1 MRIILFGPPGC
12 GKGTQATFISESLS
26 IPHLSTGDMLRS
38 AVSSKS
44 EIGLKAKNI
53 MESGGLVSDQIVLSI
68 VEERI
73 AKHDCEKGFIL
84 DGFPRTVN
92 QAEKLDYLL
101 GTNHKLDYVLRIKVD
116 EEEIIKRLID
126 RAREDDK
133 PDILLIDGG
142 KTQLNFTNKIL
153 KDFGVENILVL
164 AIAKGKGRI
173 RAMETIYTNDGIL
186 EIDTNSDSFKL
197 LNELRDES
205 HRFAITA
212 SRKKIRKTNNYS
224 ILDSIKGI
232 GPVTKKN
239 LLRKFKSLKAIKEAS
254 IGELMTLKNINE
266 TMAKEIKKIL

>member
-38 AVSSKS
+38 AVSSGS

-73 AKHDCEKGFIL
+73 AKNDCEKGFIL

-92 QAEKLDYLL
+92 QAEKLDLL
-101 GTNHKLDYVLRIKVD
+101 LSDNYKLDYVLRIKVD

-133 PDILLIDGG
+133 PDIIKNRFKTYNSETQPLIP
-142 KTQLNFTNKIL
+142 FYEERKIL
-153 KDFGVENILVL
+153 F
-164 AIAKGKGRI
+164 
-173 RAMETIYTNDGIL
+173 
-186 EIDTNSDSFKL
+186 
-197 LNELRDES
+197 
-205 HRFAITA
+205 
-212 SRKKIRKTNNYS
+212 
-224 ILDSIKGI
+224 
-232 GPVTKKN
+232 
-239 LLRKFKSLKAIKEAS
+239 
-254 IGELMTLKNINE
+254 NINGMQE
-266 TMAKEIKKIL
+266 IEKVSEDIKKVIGVI

>member
-38 AVSSKS
+38 AVSSGS

-73 AKHDCEKGFIL
+73 AKDDCEKGFIL

-92 QAEKLDYLL
+92 QAEKLDLL
-101 GTNHKLDYVLRIKVD
+101 LNTNNKLDYVLRIKVD

-133 PDILLIDGG
+133 PDIIKNRFKTYNSETQPLIPFYEERKILFNIDGM
-142 KTQLNFTNKIL
+142 Q
-153 KDFGVENILVL
+153 
-164 AIAKGKGRI
+164 
-173 RAMETIYTNDGIL
+173 
-186 EIDTNSDSFKL
+186 EIEKVSED
-197 LNELRDES
+197 
-205 HRFAITA
+205 
-212 SRKKIRKTNNYS
+212 
-224 ILDSIKGI
+224 
-232 GPVTKKN
+232 
-239 LLRKFKSLKAIKEAS
+239 
-254 IGELMTLKNINE
+254 
-266 TMAKEIKKIL
+266 IKKILGVI

>member
-38 AVSSKS
+38 AVSSGS

-92 QAEKLDYLL
+92 QAEKLDLL
-101 GTNHKLDYVLRIKVD
+101 LSANNKLDYVLRIKVD

-133 PDILLIDGG
+133 PDIIKNRFKTYNLETQPLIP
-142 KTQLNFTNKIL
+142 FYEERKIL
-153 KDFGVENILVL
+153 F
-164 AIAKGKGRI
+164 
-173 RAMETIYTNDGIL
+173 
-186 EIDTNSDSFKL
+186 
-197 LNELRDES
+197 
-205 HRFAITA
+205 
-212 SRKKIRKTNNYS
+212 
-224 ILDSIKGI
+224 
-232 GPVTKKN
+232 
-239 LLRKFKSLKAIKEAS
+239 
-254 IGELMTLKNINE
+254 NINGMQE
-266 TMAKEIKKIL
+266 IEKVSEDIKKVIGVI

>member
-38 AVSSKS
+38 AVSSGS

-73 AKHDCEKGFIL
+73 AKDDCKKGFIL

-92 QAEKLDYLL
+92 QAEKLDLL
-101 GTNHKLDYVLRIKVD
+101 LSTNNKLDYVLRIKVD

-133 PDILLIDGG
+133 PDIIKNRFKTYNSETQPLIPFYEERKILFNIDGM
-142 KTQLNFTNKIL
+142 Q
-153 KDFGVENILVL
+153 
-164 AIAKGKGRI
+164 
-173 RAMETIYTNDGIL
+173 
-186 EIDTNSDSFKL
+186 EIEKVSED
-197 LNELRDES
+197 
-205 HRFAITA
+205 
-212 SRKKIRKTNNYS
+212 
-224 ILDSIKGI
+224 
-232 GPVTKKN
+232 
-239 LLRKFKSLKAIKEAS
+239 
-254 IGELMTLKNINE
+254 
-266 TMAKEIKKIL
+266 IKKVIGVI

>member
-38 AVSSKS
+38 AVSSGS

-73 AKHDCEKGFIL
+73 AKDDCEKGFIL

-92 QAEKLDYLL
+92 QAEKLDLL
-101 GTNHKLDYVLRIKVD
+101 LSTNNKLDYVLRIKVD

-133 PDILLIDGG
+133 PDIIKNRFKTYNSETQPLIPFYEERKILFNIDGM
-142 KTQLNFTNKIL
+142 Q
-153 KDFGVENILVL
+153 
-164 AIAKGKGRI
+164 
-173 RAMETIYTNDGIL
+173 
-186 EIDTNSDSFKL
+186 EIEKVSED
-197 LNELRDES
+197 
-205 HRFAITA
+205 
-212 SRKKIRKTNNYS
+212 
-224 ILDSIKGI
+224 
-232 GPVTKKN
+232 
-239 LLRKFKSLKAIKEAS
+239 
-254 IGELMTLKNINE
+254 
-266 TMAKEIKKIL
+266 IKKVIGVI